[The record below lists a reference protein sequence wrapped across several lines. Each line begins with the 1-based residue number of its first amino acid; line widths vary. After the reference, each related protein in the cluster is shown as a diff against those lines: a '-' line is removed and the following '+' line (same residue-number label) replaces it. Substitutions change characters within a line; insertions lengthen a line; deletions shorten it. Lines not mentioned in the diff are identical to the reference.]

1 MSPSRRRASPTFTLP
16 TLTALVAALA
26 WMQTPLPA
34 HAAADGSSLQV
45 SGSRAPITEVTLY
58 PGVAAVQREAR
69 INAGTRQLHF
79 ECLPASVDTQSL
91 QISADNGVRVGDLKV
106 LMQAR
111 TAAPK
116 ECSSPLDE
124 QIRRLEDQLAALEAE
139 ENAAKLVGDYLQ
151 GVTKPGD
158 AAKVSATQIATTTQ
172 ALRQN
177 SRDNSLRAHQIQR
190 QKQDL
195 LQQLQPLSAERD
207 RTGSAQS
214 QVMTV
219 TVQLASN
226 SAANVRLNYQVRGP
240 SWQPSYR
247 AQLHTASG
255 VVLLERQAQV
265 VQGSGED
272 WSNVRLRLA
281 TGQPTRST
289 QGVLPRP
296 WIVDL
301 AQPAMPAPAPA
312 PIAMERRPMMASKI
326 VADLSPELPQ
336 LDVSSIN
343 TAYSTQF
350 VVPYPITV
358 PSSSERLNL
367 TLGKETV
374 AASLLTRAA
383 PAMEEAAYLIAT
395 LQAPA
400 GIWPAGSVALFR
412 DEAFVGNGRL
422 DFGNAQALA
431 QGLSF
436 GRDDKVIVRRLPQE
450 ANTGSGG
457 FLASKTERSVVRSY
471 AVENRHDKPIALQ
484 LLDAAPVSRNDKIGV
499 QSQYTPP
506 PANTRWNGQNGMIA
520 WELQLPASSS
530 AQFKAVHQI
539 RFPEDMP
546 ITGLQ

>member
-1 MSPSRRRASPTFTLP
+1 MSPSRRRASPAFTSPALS
-16 TLTALVAALA
+16 ALVAALA
-26 WMQTPLPA
+26 WTQTPLPA
-34 HAAADGSSLQV
+34 YAAADATSLQV

-69 INAGTRQLHF
+69 INAGTRQLRF

-116 ECSSPLDE
+116 DCSSPLDE
-124 QIRRLEDQLAALEAE
+124 QIRRLEDQVAALEAE
-139 ENAAKLVGDYLQ
+139 ESAAKLVGDYLQ
-151 GVTKPGD
+151 GVAKPGD
-158 AAKVSATQIATTTQ
+158 ESKMAASQIAATSQ
-172 ALRQN
+172 ALRQS

-195 LQQLQPLSAERD
+195 LQQLQPLSDERD

-219 TVQLASN
+219 TVQLASS
-226 SAANVRLNYQVRGP
+226 SAATVRLNYQVRGP

-247 AQLHTASG
+247 AQLNTASG
-255 VVLLERQAQV
+255 TVQLERQAQV

-312 PIAMERRPMMASKI
+312 SIAMERRPMAAAKM
-326 VADLSPELPQ
+326 VADINPELPQ

-412 DEAFVGNGRL
+412 DQAFVGNGRL

-436 GRDDKVIVRRLPQE
+436 GRDEKVVVRRLPQE

-457 FLASKTERSVVRSY
+457 FLASKSERSVVRSY
-471 AVENRHDKPIALQ
+471 AAENRHDQAIALQ
-484 LLDAAPVSRNDKIGV
+484 LLDAAPVSRNDQIRV
-499 QSQYTPP
+499 QSQYTPQ

-520 WELQLPASSS
+520 WELQLPAGSS

-539 RFPEDMP
+539 RFPEDIP
-546 ITGLQ
+546 VTGLQ